1 MKKKLF
7 LLPIALFSSFLGA
20 CEYRTEFIPLKDI
33 FNIDKQGHYGY
44 YYYDHYSDH
53 YECRDYKNDVL
64 NILKTY
70 TSDAEYVKRINDS
83 SDFQRSYN
91 VKTINYRFNISGD
104 YKKMNYFIINAYET
118 GDIEVR
124 VSGAGWPVSPQDQNS
139 LYRISEET
147 ASELF
152 TTFTSYVEDM
162 SAGLEQ
168 EEETVKEASKID
180 NFFTAYSNL
189 ENKKVTYS
197 YSGHD
202 SRIKRPYVREIDIP
216 DKDGEYLELLVD
228 LEYKRYGDDV
238 TYGFDE
244 YIHVSSSDCIKVTA
258 NEGWCMTLD
267 YKEATGYMY
276 YEYKSKYQGLGSY
289 TYYFSVNQSK
299 IDTLYKKIYG
309 EIKDQLP
316 EQED

>member
-7 LLPIALFSSFLGA
+7 LLPIVLFSSFLSA

-33 FNIDKQGHYGY
+33 FTIDKDDNYGY
-44 YYYDHYSDH
+44 YYYDHDDY
-53 YECRDYKNDVL
+53 RDYKNDVL

-70 TSDAEYVKRINDS
+70 TSDAEYIKRINDS

-91 VKTINYRFNISGD
+91 VKTINYHLNISGD
-104 YKKMNYFIINAYET
+104 YKKMNYFIIKAYET

-124 VSGAGWPVSPQDQNS
+124 VSGAGWPMSPQDQNS
-139 LYRISEET
+139 LYRISEEA

-152 TTFTSYVEDM
+152 TTVASYVEDM
-162 SAGLEQ
+162 NACLEQ
-168 EEETVKEASKID
+168 EKETAKEASTIEK
-180 NFFTAYSNL
+180 FLTAYSSL
-189 ENKKVTYS
+189 ENRKVIYS

-216 DKDGEYLELLVD
+216 DNDGEYLELLVD
-228 LEYKRYGDDV
+228 LEYKRYSDGV

-244 YIHVSSSDCIKVTA
+244 YIHVSSSDCIKVNA

-276 YEYKSKYQGLGSY
+276 YEYKSKYQDLGSY

-299 IDTLYKKIYG
+299 INALYEKIY
-309 EIKDQLP
+309 DQVKNQI
-316 EQED
+316 EGNS

>member
-7 LLPIALFSSFLGA
+7 LLPIVLFSSFLGA

-33 FNIDKQGHYGY
+33 FNIDKNGCYGY
-44 YYYDHYSDH
+44 YYYDNQEYTDLK
-53 YECRDYKNDVL
+53 DDVFK
-64 NILKTY
+64 ILKTY
-70 TSDAEYVKRINDS
+70 ISDAEYVKSMNGNNDVKPY
-83 SDFQRSYN
+83 YN
-91 VKTINYRFNISGD
+91 IKTINYRFNISGD

-118 GDIEVR
+118 GNIEVR
-124 VSGAGWPVSPQDQNS
+124 VSGAGWSMSPQDQNS
-139 LYRISEET
+139 IYKISEES
-147 ASELF
+147 AAELF
-152 TTFTSYVEDM
+152 STVGSYVEDM
-162 SAGLEQ
+162 NACLEQ
-168 EEETVKEASKID
+168 EKETAREASSID
-180 NFFTAYSNL
+180 KFLAAYSTL
-189 ENKKVTYS
+189 ENRKVTYS

-216 DKDGEYLELLVD
+216 DNDGEYLELLVD
-228 LEYKRYGDDV
+228 LEYKRYSDDV

-299 IDTLYKKIYG
+299 INALYEKIYNQVKDHIG
-309 EIKDQLP
+309 EN
-316 EQED
+316 

>member
-7 LLPIALFSSFLGA
+7 LLPVVLFSSFLSA

-33 FNIDKQGHYGY
+33 FTIDKDDNYGY
-44 YYYDHYSDH
+44 YYYDHYSYH
-53 YECRDYKNDVL
+53 YEYRDYKNDVF

-91 VKTINYRFNISGD
+91 VKTISYRFNISGD

-118 GDIEVR
+118 GNIEVR

-168 EEETVKEASKID
+168 EEETTKEASKID
-180 NFFTAYSNL
+180 NFFAAYSNL
-189 ENKKVTYS
+189 EKRNVTYS
-197 YSGHD
+197 YYFYD
-202 SRIKRPYVREIDIP
+202 RNVKYQYVREIDIP
-216 DKDGEYLELLVD
+216 DNDGEYLELLVD
-228 LEYKRYGDDV
+228 LEYKRYAEDNGIFV
-238 TYGFDE
+238 NNE
-244 YIHVSSSDCIKVTA
+244 DCIKVTI
-258 NEGWCMTLD
+258 NEQWYMVLD
-267 YKEATGYMY
+267 YMQATGYVY
-276 YEYKSKYQGLGSY
+276 YEYESKYKGLTAY
-289 TYYFSVNQSK
+289 EYRFTVNQSK
-299 IDTLYKKIYG
+299 VDALYRKMY
-309 EIKDQLP
+309 DQVKTRLNNNIAG
-316 EQED
+316 

>member
-7 LLPIALFSSFLGA
+7 LLPIVLFSSFLGA

-33 FNIDKQGHYGY
+33 FTINKDDNYGY
-44 YYYDHYSDH
+44 YYYDHDDY
-53 YECRDYKNDVL
+53 RDYKNDVL

-83 SDFQRSYN
+83 SDFQRNYN
-91 VKTINYRFNISGD
+91 VKTINYHLNISGD
-104 YKKMNYFIINAYET
+104 YKKMNYFIIKAYET

-124 VSGAGWPVSPQDQNS
+124 VSGAGWPMSPQDQNS
-139 LYRISEET
+139 IYKISE
-147 ASELF
+147 
-152 TTFTSYVEDM
+152 DM
-162 SAGLEQ
+162 NACLEQ
-168 EEETVKEASKID
+168 EKETAKEASTID
-180 NFFTAYSNL
+180 KFLAAYSTL
-189 ENKKVTYS
+189 ENRKVTYS

-216 DKDGEYLELLVD
+216 DNDGEYLELLVD
-228 LEYKRYGDDV
+228 LEYKRYSDDV

-258 NEGWCMTLD
+258 NEQWHMILD

-276 YEYKSKYQGLGSY
+276 YEYKSKYQSISSY

-299 IDTLYKKIYG
+299 INALYEKIYNKVKDHIG
-309 EIKDQLP
+309 EN
-316 EQED
+316 

>member
-7 LLPIALFSSFLGA
+7 LLPVVLFSSFLSA

-33 FNIDKQGHYGY
+33 FTINKDDNYGY
-44 YYYDHYSDH
+44 YYYDHDDY
-53 YECRDYKNDVL
+53 RDYKNDVL

-91 VKTINYRFNISGD
+91 VRTINYHLNISGD
-104 YKKMNYFIINAYET
+104 YKKMNYFIIKAYET

-124 VSGAGWPVSPQDQNS
+124 VSGAGWPMSPQDQNS
-139 LYRISEET
+139 LYRISEKA

-152 TTFTSYVEDM
+152 TTVASYVEDM
-162 SAGLEQ
+162 NACLEQ
-168 EEETVKEASKID
+168 EKETAKEASTID
-180 NFFTAYSNL
+180 KFLAAYSTL
-189 ENKKVTYS
+189 ENRKVTYS

-216 DKDGEYLELLVD
+216 DNDGEYLELLVD
-228 LEYKRYGDDV
+228 LEYKRYGDGV

-276 YEYKSKYQGLGSY
+276 YEYKSKYQSIGSY

-299 IDTLYKKIYG
+299 INALYEKIYNQVKDTIG
-309 EIKDQLP
+309 EN
-316 EQED
+316 

>member
-1 MKKKLF
+1 MKKKLL
-7 LLPIALFSSFLGA
+7 LLPIVLFSSFLGA

-33 FNIDKQGHYGY
+33 FTINKDDNYGY
-44 YYYDHYSDH
+44 YYYDHDDY
-53 YECRDYKNDVL
+53 RDYKNDVL

-91 VKTINYRFNISGD
+91 VRTINYHLNISGD
-104 YKKMNYFIINAYET
+104 YKKMNYFIIKAYET

-124 VSGAGWPVSPQDQNS
+124 VSGAGWPMSPQDQNS

-152 TTFTSYVEDM
+152 TTVASYVEDM
-162 SAGLEQ
+162 NACLEQ
-168 EEETVKEASKID
+168 EKETAREASSID
-180 NFFTAYSNL
+180 KFLAAYSTL
-189 ENKKVTYS
+189 ENRKVTYS

-216 DKDGEYLELLVD
+216 DNDGEYLELLVD

-276 YEYKSKYQGLGSY
+276 YEYKSKYQSIGSY

-299 IDTLYKKIYG
+299 INALYEKIY
-309 EIKDQLP
+309 DQVKNQI
-316 EQED
+316 EGNS

>member
-1 MKKKLF
+1 MKKKLL
-7 LLPIALFSSFLGA
+7 LLPIVLFSSFLGA

-33 FNIDKQGHYGY
+33 FNIDKNGCYGY
-44 YYYDHYSDH
+44 YYYDNQEYTDLK
-53 YECRDYKNDVL
+53 DDVF

-70 TSDAEYVKRINDS
+70 ISDAEYVKSMNGSNDVKPY
-83 SDFQRSYN
+83 YN
-91 VKTINYRFNISGD
+91 VKTIDYRFNISGD

-118 GDIEVR
+118 GNIEVH
-124 VSGAGWPVSPQDQNS
+124 VSGAGWPMSPQDQNS
-139 LYRISEET
+139 IYKISEES
-147 ASELF
+147 AAELF
-152 TTFTSYVEDM
+152 STVGSYVEDM
-162 SAGLEQ
+162 NTGMA
-168 EEETVKEASKID
+168 EEKEAAKEASTID
-180 NFFTAYSNL
+180 KFLTAYSSL
-189 ENKKVTYS
+189 ENRKVTYS

-216 DKDGEYLELLVD
+216 DNDGEYLELLVD
-228 LEYKRYGDDV
+228 LEYKRYGDGV

-258 NEGWCMTLD
+258 NEGWWMTLD

-299 IDTLYKKIYG
+299 INALYEKIYNQVKDTIG
-309 EIKDQLP
+309 EN
-316 EQED
+316 

>member
-7 LLPIALFSSFLGA
+7 LLPVVLFSSFLSA

-33 FNIDKQGHYGY
+33 FTINKDDNYGY
-44 YYYDHYSDH
+44 YYYDHDDY
-53 YECRDYKNDVL
+53 RDYKNDVL

-91 VKTINYRFNISGD
+91 VRTINYHLNISGD
-104 YKKMNYFIINAYET
+104 YKKMNYFIIKAYET

-124 VSGAGWPVSPQDQNS
+124 VSGAGWPMSPQDQNS

-152 TTFTSYVEDM
+152 TTIASYVEDM
-162 SAGLEQ
+162 NACLEQ
-168 EEETVKEASKID
+168 EKETAKEASTID
-180 NFFTAYSNL
+180 KFLAAYSTL
-189 ENKKVTYS
+189 ENRKIIYS

-228 LEYKRYGDDV
+228 LEYKRYSDDV

-258 NEGWCMTLD
+258 NEGWWMTLD

-276 YEYKSKYQGLGSY
+276 YEYKSKYQGLDSY

-299 IDTLYKKIYG
+299 INALYEKIYNQVKDTIG
-309 EIKDQLP
+309 EN
-316 EQED
+316 